1 MVDFSVST
9 RGGRTTTTIPS
20 PSHIL
25 PIFSSEPPR
34 NTFKNIFLCV
44 QSFKMRI
51 FFENLAIIRA
61 KNIVRLKFCNDFLML
76 KSYNPWVWYQ
86 TLFRLKLKPLLP
98 PKWVTF
104 IIQKLC
110 QCSCSRTKMISK
122 EKVMFNLKY
131 LNHLSFAT
139 IWIQAVF
146 KSLRKLAKIKCKIE
160 IIVSIKFYNNLRHST
175 RKRATK
181 DRCLFVEHGF

>member
-1 MVDFSVST
+1 MSN
-9 RGGRTTTTIPS
+9 PS
-20 PSHIL
+20 RWEYFLKIWPSL
-25 PIFSSEPPR
+25 G
-34 NTFKNIFLCV
+34 
-44 QSFKMRI
+44 Q
-51 FFENLAIIRA
+51 

-76 KSYNPWVWYQ
+76 KSYNPLVWYQ